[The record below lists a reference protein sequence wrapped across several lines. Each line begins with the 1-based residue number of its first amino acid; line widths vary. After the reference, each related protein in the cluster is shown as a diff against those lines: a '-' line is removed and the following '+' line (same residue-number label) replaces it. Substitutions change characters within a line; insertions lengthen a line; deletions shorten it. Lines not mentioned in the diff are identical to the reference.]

1 MGERSTMRAVEEMYD
16 AARDEAGSD
25 SDADTL
31 VEFRGP
37 ATFDRYMDLKI
48 LLEELLGYQS
58 CLMQD
63 EHEVALTGTTSYA
76 QQAGSAESLH
86 PSLSTANR
94 QYLLVHAWCGK
105 HECVSR

>member
-1 MGERSTMRAVEEMYD
+1 
-16 AARDEAGSD
+16 
-25 SDADTL
+25 
-31 VEFRGP
+31 
-37 ATFDRYMDLKI
+37 
-48 LLEELLGYQS
+48 
-58 CLMQD
+58 MQD

>member
-16 AARDEAGSD
+16 AARDEPGSD

-48 LLEELLGYQS
+48 LLEELLGYPV
-58 CLMQD
+58 D
-63 EHEVALTGTTSYA
+63 
-76 QQAGSAESLH
+76 
-86 PSLSTANR
+86 
-94 QYLLVHAWCGK
+94 LVTRKASNHA
-105 HECVSR
+105 CVCMLRKKQ